1 MVLFGVLSKFSYLR
15 NIKLFGISDHTA
27 ENYYSYLKEAYMLLG
42 VPMFSYKSKDRV
54 RNEKVYVV
62 DVAFVSEREGT
73 FSTENLGWRLE
84 NVAYIELLRRNRPK
98 YADVFY
104 YRDKQWEVD
113 FIVAKDGKV
122 EQLIQVSYDISSEKT
137 LKREINGLVKAAEKF
152 KCENLLLINFD
163 EDREEEKNGHTIQ
176 FISAAEWLSEIQI
189 ISKSGVI

>member
-1 MVLFGVLSKFSYLR
+1 MAYYRSLVIFAIS
-15 NIKLFGISDHTA
+15 KLFGISDHTA
-27 ENYYSYLKEAYMLLG
+27 GNYYSYLKEAYMLLG